1 MLQRTWLPSCGRNAK
16 THAEVTKNNFPLA
29 SLPSTEH
36 TTGLNEDIEPQFS
49 RDELGTYIN
58 EINDTIIP
66 LSIEFKSR
74 IEEVSGKR
82 IWALV
87 SLHMRLLLQ
96 HTLYLDGAG
105 EHRRR
110 RDCPASH

>member
-1 MLQRTWLPSCGRNAK
+1 MQRSP
-16 THAEVTKNNFPLA
+16 NFPLA

-36 TTGLNEDIEPQFS
+36 TTGLNDDIEPQFS

-87 SLHMRLLLQ
+87 GLVMRLLQ
-96 HTLYLDGAG
+96 MCA
-105 EHRRR
+105 
-110 RDCPASH
+110 